1 MLISFSFFV
10 SSLLDDITILRDRR
24 LKVVEEKK
32 QDLCL
37 CENVFNV
44 LLRHVAAI
52 GIALGTYV
60 L

>member
-1 MLISFSFFV
+1 MLIILFIV
-10 SSLLDDITILRDRR
+10 SWLLDDMTILRDRR
-24 LKVVEEKK
+24 LKAVEEKK
-32 QDLCL
+32 QDLSL

-44 LLRHVAAI
+44 LLRHVAAV